1 MKGKFH
7 MIKKSLLILLTAAS
21 IALSGCGQNSAAGT
35 APAESSTKAE
45 STAAGE
51 ISEGSESTAANE
63 TTVVNETTAANES
76 TAASETTV
84 ANETTAASGTGTPAE
99 DSVISGAGAAVSYL
113 GPAGT
118 YTEEAAQFFFPEAEN
133 MMPKG
138 TVDEAIAEV
147 MNGTADYAVI
157 PQEQIDKIS
166 GIEEVRLVGK
176 FRSVEKTT

>member
-1 MKGKFH
+1 

-45 STAAGE
+45 STAA
-51 ISEGSESTAANE
+51 SEPNAP
-63 TTVVNETTAANES
+63 V
-76 TAASETTV
+76 
-84 ANETTAASGTGTPAE
+84 E
-99 DSVISGAGAAVSYL
+99 DSVISGAGASVSYL

-157 PQEQIDKIS
+157 TQEQIDKIS

-176 FRSVEKTT
+176 FRSVEKTP

>member
-1 MKGKFH
+1 MMKGNIH
-7 MIKKSLLILLTAAS
+7 MIKKSLFILFTAAS
-21 IALSGCGQNSAAGT
+21 ISLSGCGQNSAAGT
-35 APAESSTKAE
+35 APVESSTK
-45 STAAGE
+45 
-51 ISEGSESTAANE
+51 SESTVANE

-76 TAASETTV
+76 TAASEPN
-84 ANETTAASGTGTPAE
+84 APAE
-99 DSVISGAGAAVSYL
+99 DSVISGAGATVSYL

-176 FRSVEKTT
+176 FRSVEKTP

>member
-1 MKGKFH
+1 

-45 STAAGE
+45 STAA
-51 ISEGSESTAANE
+51 SENTA
-63 TTVVNETTAANES
+63 
-76 TAASETTV
+76 

-99 DSVISGAGAAVSYL
+99 DSVISGAGATVSYL

-176 FRSVEKTT
+176 FRSVEKTP

>member
-1 MKGKFH
+1 MMKGNIH
-7 MIKKSLLILLTAAS
+7 MIKKSLFILFTAAS
-21 IALSGCGQNSAAGT
+21 ISLSGCGQNSAAGT
-35 APAESSTKAE
+35 APAESSTVVE
-45 STAAGE
+45 STAVG
-51 ISEGSESTAANE
+51 ESTTVNE
-63 TTVVNETTAANES
+63 TTVAGEN
-76 TAASETTV
+76 TAASETV
-84 ANETTAASGTGTPAE
+84 TPAE
-99 DSVISGAGAAVSYL
+99 DSVISGAGATVSYL

-176 FRSVEKTT
+176 FRSVEKTP

>member
-1 MKGKFH
+1 
-7 MIKKSLLILLTAAS
+7 MIRKTLLILLSAAG
-21 IALSGCGQNSAAGT
+21 IALSGCGQNSIAGT
-35 APAESSTKAE
+35 APAESGTKVE
-45 STAAGE
+45 STSADVGTTAD
-51 ISEGSESTAANE
+51 EGTESDKPTTANE
-63 TTVVNETTAANES
+63 TTTDGE
-76 TAASETTV
+76 
-84 ANETTAASGTGTPAE
+84 
-99 DSVISGAGAAVSYL
+99 GAAVSYL

-176 FRSVEKTT
+176 FRSVEKTP